1 LSKLLG
7 KSLKQISYAGLKD
20 RQAITTQW
28 LSVHCPGED
37 IANSS
42 SLAGQGWRVIESTRH
57 IKKLKTGAIAGNQFG
72 IMLRDIERCD
82 ALDYKIKYIKQ
93 HGVPNY
99 FGPQRFGHQGQ
110 NILKSQRF
118 LIEGQRVKDRFLRG
132 LYYSTARSFLFNH
145 ILSKRIA
152 TGNWNQAL
160 AGDVLQL
167 AGTHSI
173 FSIENP
179 DEAMI
184 TRINQH
190 DLSPASVL
198 YGIGRDRASLD
209 ALLIQQEALKNLQAW
224 CVALEQHGLE
234 KGYRANILLPLN
246 LSWAWQPEGLA
257 VSFELPAGAYA
268 TSVLREMV
276 AIAT

>member
-1 LSKLLG
+1 
-7 KSLKQISYAGLKD
+7 
-20 RQAITTQW
+20 
-28 LSVHCPGED
+28 
-37 IANSS
+37 
-42 SLAGQGWRVIESTRH
+42 
-57 IKKLKTGAIAGNQFG
+57 
-72 IMLRDIERCD
+72 
-82 ALDYKIKYIKQ
+82 
-93 HGVPNY
+93 
-99 FGPQRFGHQGQ
+99 
-110 NILKSQRF
+110 
-118 LIEGQRVKDRFLRG
+118 VKDRFLRG

-145 ILSKRIA
+145 ILSKRIV

-198 YGIGRDRASLD
+198 YGKGRDRASLD
-209 ALLIQQEALKNLQAW
+209 ALFIQQEALKNLQAW

-246 LSWAWQPEGLA
+246 LSWAWKPEGLA
-257 VSFELPAGAYA
+257 VSFELPVGAYA